1 MSLRGILTNVMGSK
15 VEISYRTILFAVALV
30 AGLWL
35 VLQIRDILFL
45 LFIAFLL
52 MTALHPLVFFLVK
65 FRMPR
70 FIAIGF
76 VYLVLFGFLGV
87 SFAGAI
93 PILVVQSTRFMQELP
108 VVVSRVLPYWNIDVG
123 ALTSQIAPIGENV
136 VKVTV
141 GIFSNIITTM
151 MVLVFTFYFLLERH
165 HAQIVATSLMGE
177 TVGMQVLAV
186 LRRIEKRLGTWV
198 RGELI
203 LMAFVGLFSY
213 IGLLILHVEF
223 ALPLAIVAGFLEVM
237 PTIGPIVSAVPAV
250 LVALGVSPILALSVA
265 ALYFIVQQIENNIL
279 VPLVMRHVTGFS
291 PLVTIL
297 ALMIGARLAGI
308 TGIILAVP
316 ILLVLQVLV
325 EEFVEK

>member
-1 MSLRGILTNVMGSK
+1 MMASK
-15 VEISYRTILFAVALV
+15 VEISYRTILFAFALV

-52 MTALHPLVFFLVK
+52 MTALQPLVYFLVK
-65 FRMPR
+65 FRFPR
-70 FIAIGF
+70 FIAIGL
-76 VYLVLFGFLGV
+76 VYLVIFGFLGL

-93 PILVVQSTRFMQELP
+93 PALVVQSTKFMQELP
-108 VVVSRVLPYWNIDVG
+108 MVVSRVLPYWNIDIG
-123 ALTSQIAPIGENV
+123 AFTSQIAPIGENV

-141 GIFSNIITTM
+141 GIFSNIVTTV

-165 HAQIVATSLMGE
+165 HAEEVAKSLMGE
-177 TVGMQVLAV
+177 TVGAQALAV
-186 LRRIEKRLGTWV
+186 LRKVEKRLGTWV

-203 LMAFVGLFSY
+203 LMAFVGIFSY

-223 ALPLAIVAGFLEVM
+223 ALPLAIVAGLFELI

-250 LVALGVSPILALSVA
+250 LVALGVSPLFALSVA

-291 PLVTIL
+291 PLLTIF
-297 ALMIGARLAGI
+297 ALLVGARLAGI
-308 TGIILAVP
+308 TGVVLAVP
-316 ILLVLQVLV
+316 ILLVIQVLV

>member
-1 MSLRGILTNVMGSK
+1 MMASK
-15 VEISYRTILFAVALV
+15 VEISYRTILFALALA

-52 MTALHPLVFFLVK
+52 MTALQPLVHFLVK
-65 FRMPR
+65 FRFPR
-70 FIAIGF
+70 FIAIGL
-76 VYLVLFGFLGV
+76 VYLVIFGFLGI

-93 PILVVQSTRFMQELP
+93 PALVVQSTRFMQELP
-108 VVVSRVLPYWNIDVG
+108 MVISRVLPYWNIDIG
-123 ALTSQIAPIGENV
+123 AFTSQIAPIGENV

-141 GIFSNIITTM
+141 GIFSNIVTTV

-165 HAQIVATSLMGE
+165 HAEEVAQSLMGE
-177 TVGMQVLAV
+177 TVGVQALAI
-186 LRRIEKRLGTWV
+186 LRKIEKRLGTWV

-203 LMAFVGLFSY
+203 LMAFVGIFSY

-223 ALPLAIVAGFLEVM
+223 ALPLAIVAGLFELI
-237 PTIGPIVSAVPAV
+237 PTIGPIISAVPAV
-250 LVALGVSPILALSVA
+250 LVALGVSPLFALSVA

-291 PLVTIL
+291 PLLTIF
-297 ALMIGARLAGI
+297 ALLVGARLAGI
-308 TGIILAVP
+308 TGVVLAVP
-316 ILLVLQVLV
+316 ILLVTQVLV

>member
-1 MSLRGILTNVMGSK
+1 MGSK
-15 VEISYRTILFAVALV
+15 IEVSYRTILFAVALIV
-30 AGLWL
+30 GLWL

-52 MTALHPLVFFLVK
+52 MTALHPFVYILTK
-65 FRMPR
+65 FRLPR

-76 VYLVLFGFLGV
+76 VYLVIFGFLGV

-93 PILVVQSTRFMQELP
+93 PALIVQSTRFMQELP
-108 VVVSRVLPYWNIDVG
+108 FVVTRVLPYWNIDIG
-123 ALTSQIAPIGENV
+123 AFTSQIAPIGENV

-141 GIFSNIITTM
+141 GIFSNIVTTLT
-151 MVLVFTFYFLLERH
+151 VLVFTFYFLLERH
-165 HAQIVATSLMGE
+165 HAQVVATSLMGE
-177 TVGMQVLAV
+177 TVGIQVLGI
-186 LRRIEKRLGTWV
+186 LRKIEKRLGTWV

-203 LMAFVGLFSY
+203 LMAFVGIFSY
-213 IGLLILHVEF
+213 IGLLVLHVEF
-223 ALPLAIVAGFLEVM
+223 ALPLAIVAGLFELV

-250 LVALGVSPILALSVA
+250 LVALGVSPLFALSVA

-291 PLVTIL
+291 PLITII

-316 ILLVLQVLV
+316 ILLVFQVLV
-325 EEFVEK
+325 EEFVEKQ

>member
-1 MSLRGILTNVMGSK
+1 M
-15 VEISYRTILFAVALV
+15 EISYRTIVFALALV

-52 MTALHPLVFFLVK
+52 MTALHPLVSFLVK
-65 FRMPR
+65 FRIPR

-87 SFAGAI
+87 SFAGVI

-108 VVVSRVLPYWNIDVG
+108 VVVGRVLPYWNIDVG

-141 GIFSNIITTM
+141 GIFSNIVTTV

-165 HAQIVATSLMGE
+165 HAQVVAISLMGE
-177 TVGMQVLAV
+177 TVGVQTISV
-186 LRRIEKRLGTWV
+186 LRKIEKRLGTWV

-203 LMAFVGLFSY
+203 LMVFVGMFSY
-213 IGLLILHVEF
+213 IGLVILHVEF
-223 ALPLAIVAGFLEVM
+223 ALPLAIVAGLLEIV
-237 PTIGPIVSAVPAV
+237 PNIGPTVSAIPAV
-250 LVALGVSPILALSVA
+250 LVALGVSPFFALSVV
-265 ALYFIVQQIENNIL
+265 ALYVIIQQIENNIL

-297 ALMIGARLAGI
+297 ALMVGARLAGI

-316 ILLVLQVLV
+316 FFLVLQVLL
-325 EEFVEK
+325 EEFIGRSPEKK